1 MEDRG
6 ILTERDREILAEEPN
21 NDRQYQIKNRIKYR
35 IENVE
40 KDLDIIYD
48 QDPKLAEEIR
58 KRIGESTEQNH
69 LKTVLDDIQNE
80 IADLRM
86 EVADNN

>member
-58 KRIGESTEQNH
+58 KRIGESTEQNN